1 MVETAPNVSH
11 HVFKEGAM
19 KRDYRTI
26 GVLTALFALL
36 TLPAGAQDRQP
47 GMSMDVTGQ
56 AVMSVAPNQA
66 IITFTVET
74 TDAKAASAVEK
85 NAQRADRVIRA
96 LNQKAEKDI
105 NLSTSGFHIQPIYE
119 RDKKPD
125 ASISGLTPK
134 AYRVSNSI
142 VVKTGRIERIGEL
155 IDAAVAAGTT
165 RIGYLSFSR
174 SDSDILQRQA
184 AAMALENAVENAKV
198 LAKAAGLSLKG
209 ITYIQFVPN
218 MMQPGG
224 IELALAEGEAV
235 TPILPGRITVESYVN
250 LTYETTW

>member
-1 MVETAPNVSH
+1 MRREC
-11 HVFKEGAM
+11 
-19 KRDYRTI
+19 RTI

-36 TLPAGAQDRQP
+36 TLPAGAQDRCP

-66 IITFTVET
+66 VITFTVET
-74 TDAKAASAVEK
+74 SEAKASSAVER
-85 NAQRADRVIRA
+85 NAKLADRVIRA
-96 LNQKAEKDI
+96 LKQKAEQDI
-105 NLSTSGFHIQPIYE
+105 TLSTSSFHIQPVYE
-119 RDKKPD
+119 REKKPD
-125 ASISGLTPK
+125 ASNSGFTPK

-155 IDAAVAAGTT
+155 IDTAVSAGAT
-165 RIGYLSFSR
+165 RVGSLSFSR
-174 SDSDILQRQA
+174 SDSDELQRQA

-198 LAKAAGLSLKG
+198 LAKAAGLNLKG

-224 IELALAEGEAV
+224 MELALAEGQVV
-235 TPILPGRITVESYVN
+235 TPILPGQITVESYVN
-250 LTYETTW
+250 VTYEIAR

>member
-1 MVETAPNVSH
+1 
-11 HVFKEGAM
+11 M
-19 KRDYRTI
+19 KREYRTI
-26 GVLTALFALL
+26 GVLVVLFALL

-47 GMSMDVTGQ
+47 GTSMDVTGQ

-74 TDAKAASAVEK
+74 SEAKAASAVER
-85 NAQRADRVIRA
+85 NAKLSDRVIRA
-96 LNQKAEKDI
+96 LKQKAEQDI
-105 NLSTSGFHIQPIYE
+105 TLSTSSFHIQPIHVRE
-119 RDKKPD
+119 NKPD
-125 ASISGLTPK
+125 ASSSGFTPK

-142 VVKTGRIERIGEL
+142 VIKTGRIERIGEL
-155 IDAAVAAGTT
+155 IDAAVAAGAT
-165 RIGYLSFSR
+165 RVGSLSFSR
-174 SDSDILQRQA
+174 SDSDVLQRQA

-224 IELALAEGEAV
+224 MELALAEGEAV
-235 TPILPGRITVESYVN
+235 TPILPGQITVESYVN
-250 LTYETTW
+250 LTYEIAR